1 MRHFEICCFRPHLG
15 AHSGLRVIHDSGN
28 MNDELWVMLFSLS
41 LGKGRF
47 VFFVYDVLSSQ
58 ASAPTI
64 VATLLSATVLLPV
77 DDHDRSYHS
86 SGSVDSVWYL

>member
-1 MRHFEICCFRPHLG
+1 MPILV
-15 AHSGLRVIHDSGN
+15 SVVIHDSGN
-28 MNDELWVMLFSLS
+28 MNDELWVMLFSLA

-64 VATLLSATVLLPV
+64 VAILLSATVLLPV